1 MRLKFY
7 VFFFFNMTFFSLTPH
22 YYIDVQRYDVCTHE
36 QLVRVGYKVV
46 FFFLSL
52 SYYLINKKINM

>member
-46 FFFLSL
+46 FFFCH
-52 SYYLINKKINM
+52 YHII